1 MSAQCHA
8 FTHTR
13 DKKGVCNRE
22 ECKVLTKTEVIGVK
36 EDNRLICKCRE
47 ARVDACNDVRDSAV
61 CFIFFRC
68 LKSNLDEDDL
78 LVVL

>member
-1 MSAQCHA
+1 M
-8 FTHTR
+8 T
-13 DKKGVCNRE
+13 E
-22 ECKVLTKTEVIGVK
+22 TEVIGMK

-47 ARVDACNDVRDSAV
+47 ARIYARNDIRDSAV

-78 LVVL
+78 LLVLRVFLEKRLKCQKFMAYTLNRSMSNH